1 MRKRLYEIIETANDN
16 DNISQIYDIT
26 MLITIFISLIP
37 LVTKKTGPV
46 LTAIDIITV
55 IIFIIDYVLR
65 LITADYKLNRGA
77 KSYIL
82 YPFTPMAIVDL
93 LAILPSLVILKGSI
107 RLVKASKVAIF
118 SSLMT
123 NKGLRLFKVF
133 RLLRTLRVFRSF
145 RVFKAFRYSKTID
158 IVISVIKKQ
167 KDALI
172 AVCVMAISYILI
184 VALIIF
190 NVEPDTFY
198 TFFDA
203 VYWATI
209 SLTTVGYGDIF
220 AVTTVG
226 KVITMIS
233 SLVGIAV
240 VALPSGIITAGFM
253 EELEESK
260 KSKE

>member
-1 MRKRLYEIIETANDN
+1 MRKRIYEIIENAKDN
-16 DNISQIYDIT
+16 DKLSQLYDIA
-26 MLITIFISLIP
+26 MLITIFVSLVP
-37 LVTKKTGPV
+37 LVTKKTSPV
-46 LTAIDIITV
+46 LTAIDIVTV
-55 IIFIIDYVLR
+55 IIFIIDYILR
-65 LITADYKLNRGA
+65 LITADYKLNKGA

-107 RLVKASKVAIF
+107 RLIKATKASGISAIIA
-118 SSLMT
+118 

-133 RLLRTLRVFRSF
+133 RLFRTLRVLRSF
-145 RVFKAFRYSKTID
+145 RVFKAFRYSKNMD
-158 IVISVIKKQ
+158 IIISVIRKQ
-167 KDALI
+167 KEALI
-172 AVCVMAISYILI
+172 AVGLLAVSYILI

-220 AVTTVG
+220 AISTAG

-253 EELEESK
+253 DELGKNRNK
-260 KSKE
+260 K